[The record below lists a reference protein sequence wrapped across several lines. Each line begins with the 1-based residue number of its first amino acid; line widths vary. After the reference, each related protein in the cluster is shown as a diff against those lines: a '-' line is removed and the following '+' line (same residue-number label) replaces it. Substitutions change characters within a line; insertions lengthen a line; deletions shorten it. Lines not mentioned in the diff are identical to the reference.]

1 MSNWNA
7 QTDLN
12 AVKDTVVQGTKKVRG
27 AILRAL
33 SPSSPLLLTLW
44 LCFPAG
50 EHGDGF
56 LQLDGELV
64 VSETF
69 DCSNDTASCRCPSTL
84 PCGYDQQ
91 ANTNTTTPPLS
102 PPHTPAGPEDCP
114 VPTLNA
120 FSYFLL

>member
-12 AVKDTVVQGTKKVRG
+12 AVKDTVVQGTKKVR
-27 AILRAL
+27 APFSAL
-33 SPSSPLLLTLW
+33 CPVSPLLLTLW

-69 DCSNDTASCRCPSTL
+69 HFSNDTASCRCPSTL
-84 PCGYDQQ
+84 PCGYDHSPTHQHNY
-91 ANTNTTTPPLS
+91 AATITTPTRQAPKTILS
-102 PPHTPAGPEDCP
+102 
-114 VPTLNA
+114 L
-120 FSYFLL
+120 SLSSFLVLL